1 MAGLG
6 RTQRGVRFSPAVTPA
21 GPLRDLRALLETL
34 WAATADKNYVLHTL
48 GSLERGERSSGV
60 DWLLAGCLSLFLV
73 PLLPYSNTNHK
84 DGFKVFRKS

>member
-48 GSLERGERSSGV
+48 GSLERGV
-60 DWLLAGCLSLFLV
+60 APCWLLILFLV